1 MSTPQLPFP
10 DPEKIFTSWW
20 PIIIGVAVG
29 IFYAARQWLR
39 GAQFVEEVKLE
50 GKVVIITGGNSGIGN
65 AAALYM
71 ARRGGKVI
79 IACRDEALGREAAE
93 EMKTLHKQEVTV
105 MKCDLASFKSI
116 REFVEAFKK
125 KEKKLDI
132 LINNAGVMMSPQS
145 LTEEKFDVQ
154 FGVNYLGTF
163 LLTELLLDLLKASDA
178 GRIVNTSASASNL
191 GEINFDDINMTEDYS
206 PGQAYAQSKL
216 AVNLYTLHLA
226 RRLKDTK
233 VIVNVTNPGIVN
245 TNGHRNLPFKN
256 NSFLRFSFSPIV
268 WFLMKT
274 PSDGAQ
280 TTLLLACSKSIDGV
294 SGKYYKDCTLSE
306 LTGRSLDEELQ
317 ERLHKESVKWT
328 GLEKK
333 TK

>member
-10 DPEKIFTSWW
+10 DPEKIFSSWW

-39 GAQFVEEVKLE
+39 GAQFVEDVKLD
-50 GKVVIITGGNSGIGN
+50 GKVVIITGGTSGIGY
-65 AAALYM
+65 ATALYM
-71 ARRGGKVI
+71 AKRGAKVTI
-79 IACRDEALGREAAE
+79 TCRDEALGRAAAE

-132 LINNAGVMMSPQS
+132 LINNAGVMMSPQA
-145 LTEEKFDVQ
+145 LTEDKFDVQ

-163 LLTELLLDLLKASDA
+163 LLTELLLDLLKVTGSS
-178 GRIVNTSASASNL
+178 RIVNTSASASNL

-226 RRLKDTK
+226 HRLKDTK
-233 VIVNVTNPGIVN
+233 VIVNVANPGIVN
-245 TNGHRNLPFKN
+245 TNGHRHLPFKN
-256 NSFLRFSFSPIV
+256 NSFLRLSFTPIV

-280 TTLLLACSKSIDGV
+280 TTLLLACSKSVDGL

-306 LTGRSLDEELQ
+306 LTGKSLDEELQ
-317 ERLHKESVKWT
+317 ERLYKESVKWT